1 MLISQRPAK
10 LHKDSLTQVETLI
23 AMRLIAPQDRAAV
36 EDWIGEWADP
46 KQGREVIASSLP
58 SLPSLPRGTG
68 WVWAPELDLLSRMAF
83 PLIATFDSSST
94 PEHGEPA
101 KSPVDLSTIAIAAL
115 RDALAVPETITPSR
129 QAAPSRAQLAAAE
142 KRGCERG
149 LAEGKGQG
157 FREAIASITGF
168 LHTLKGNDVDPPLPA
183 PPLPSPEPRAP
194 RRPPEARQERSGKGQ
209 PELRI
214 LRVLAARHPARF
226 TRAQWATLA
235 GMKRTGG
242 TWQTYVSRLR
252 TAGYIDEDGATIG
265 VTPAG
270 IAAAGPVDRPAPG
283 SVIQQWKS
291 ALGSGPTKMI
301 DALMAAHPRGMDR
314 ANLADRVGMTAT
326 GGTFQ
331 TYLSRLKSNGLIE
344 VAGRKI
350 TLTEILFSDD
360 ADPDPSVTQLTQA
373 RSRLRK

>member
-1 MLISQRPAK
+1 
-10 LHKDSLTQVETLI
+10 V
-23 AMRLIAPQDRAAV
+23 
-36 EDWIGEWADP
+36 
-46 KQGREVIASSLP
+46 P
-58 SLPSLPRGTG
+58 STS
-68 WVWAPELDLLSRMAF
+68 
-83 PLIATFDSSST
+83 
-94 PEHGEPA
+94 
-101 KSPVDLSTIAIAAL
+101 L
-115 RDALAVPETITPSR
+115 RDALAVTETGASAASKA
-129 QAAPSRAQLAAAE
+129 AAPSRAQLEAAE
-142 KRGCERG
+142 RRGYERG

-157 FREAIASITGF
+157 LREGIASITAF
-168 LHTLKGNDVDPPLPA
+168 LDTLKGGDVDPPLPA
-183 PPLPSPEPRAP
+183 SPLRPAAPRAP

-235 GMKRTGG
+235 RMKRTGG

-270 IAAAGPVDRPAPG
+270 IAAAVPVDRPAPG
-283 SVIQQWKS
+283 SIIQQWKS

-301 DALMAAHPRGMDR
+301 DALRAAHPRGMDR

-373 RSRLRK
+373 RNRLRK